1 MYKPFDLTG
10 KVALVTGGNSGIGL
24 GMARA
29 MTQAGADVA
38 IWGTNA
44 KRTPPPKRKLAASG
58 RNVLALELRRGDE
71 KAVEAAFAE
80 TLGRARPG
88 RRLLCKRRYER
99 ARTASFLEMT
109 SEEWRRVLKVNLDG
123 AFFTFRAAARHM
135 VQRGGGGALVG
146 TASLA
151 AIEGAARSEHY
162 AATKGG
168 MISMI
173 RALAVEFARHGVR
186 ANAILPG
193 WIETDMTANAIGNE
207 KFAKNVLPRI
217 PMRRWGTGDDFG
229 GIAVYLMSS
238 ALGLS
243 HRRHL
248 PHRRRL
254 RAVLRPTAE
263 QRRGRDMVRPEIGR
277 TSSGGRP
284 KEVEDDPGG
293 AAGCERRIMPTLNR
307 KMATAATIESAN
319 AQGSTLVSDRRVERQ
334 AECPHGRRLAE
345 DRVNREPDG
354 EVQDHPDHGRGD
366 GRQAPR

>member
-29 MTQAGADVA
+29 LAEAGADVA

-44 KRTPPPKRKLAASG
+44 TKNAAAQAELADTGRK
-58 RNVLALELRRGDE
+58 VLALVCDVSDE
-71 KAVEAAFAE
+71 AAVEAAFAE
-80 TLGRARPG
+80 TVKVLGRVDGCFANAGVSG
-88 RRLLCKRRYER
+88 R
-99 ARTASFLEMT
+99 AGTASFAEMK

-135 VQRGGGGALVG
+135 IERGGGGVLVG

-168 MISMI
+168 LISMI

-193 WIETDMTANAIGNE
+193 WIETDMTANAIANE

-217 PMRRWGTGDDFG
+217 PMRRWGTGSDFG
-229 GIAVYLMSS
+229 GIAVYLMSAAS
-238 ALGLS
+238 AYHTGDTFLI
-243 HRRHL
+243 
-248 PHRRRL
+248 
-254 RAVLRPTAE
+254 
-263 QRRGRDMVRPEIGR
+263 D
-277 TSSGGRP
+277 GGY
-284 KEVEDDPGG
+284 
-293 AAGCERRIMPTLNR
+293 ALF
-307 KMATAATIESAN
+307 
-319 AQGSTLVSDRRVERQ
+319 
-334 AECPHGRRLAE
+334 
-345 DRVNREPDG
+345 
-354 EVQDHPDHGRGD
+354 
-366 GRQAPR
+366 

>member
-29 MTQAGADVA
+29 LAAAGADVA

-44 KRTPPPKRKLAASG
+44 AKNAAARDELASTGRK
-58 RNVLALELRRGDE
+58 VLALACDVSDE

-80 TLGRARPG
+80 TLAKLGRVDGCFANAGVSG
-88 RRLLCKRRYER
+88 RG
-99 ARTASFLEMT
+99 TASFLQMS
-109 SEEWRRVLKVNLDG
+109 SEEWHRVLKVNLDG
-123 AFFTFRAAARHM
+123 AFYTFRTAARHM
-135 VQRGGGGALVG
+135 VERGGGGSLVG

-173 RALAVEFARHGVR
+173 RALSVEFARHGIR

-193 WIETDMTANAIGNE
+193 WIETDMTANAIGNA
-207 KFAKNVLPRI
+207 KFAGNVLPRI

-238 ALGLS
+238 ASAYHTGDTFLI
-243 HRRHL
+243 
-248 PHRRRL
+248 
-254 RAVLRPTAE
+254 
-263 QRRGRDMVRPEIGR
+263 D
-277 TSSGGRP
+277 GGY
-284 KEVEDDPGG
+284 
-293 AAGCERRIMPTLNR
+293 ALF
-307 KMATAATIESAN
+307 
-319 AQGSTLVSDRRVERQ
+319 
-334 AECPHGRRLAE
+334 
-345 DRVNREPDG
+345 
-354 EVQDHPDHGRGD
+354 
-366 GRQAPR
+366 